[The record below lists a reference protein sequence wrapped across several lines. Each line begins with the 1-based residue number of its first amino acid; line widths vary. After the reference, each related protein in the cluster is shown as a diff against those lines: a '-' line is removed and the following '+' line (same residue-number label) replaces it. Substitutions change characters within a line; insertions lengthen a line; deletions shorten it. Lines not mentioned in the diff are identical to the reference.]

1 MPRRW
6 GSAQTAGSNLFT
18 CQFYFQENFTLLHTF
33 APKYRFFRYTSGYFD
48 KLVCFPKILYSCSK
62 IQQLNNP
69 FFEFFWLADKFWL
82 SENYL
87 YFSKNYF
94 NFKIGCFSWK
104 TFRYR
109 CFFLGSNIR
118 ESNPKSLYMEHLN
131 FFQKCQLDFLC
142 IGEQLMPIFL
152 SLMSWESLVI

>member
-6 GSAQTAGSNLFT
+6 GSAQTAGLNLFT

-69 FFEFFWLADKFWL
+69 F
-82 SENYL
+82 
-87 YFSKNYF
+87 
-94 NFKIGCFSWK
+94 
-104 TFRYR
+104 
-109 CFFLGSNIR
+109 
-118 ESNPKSLYMEHLN
+118 LN
-131 FFQKCQLDFLC
+131 FFDWPINFDFPKIIFIFQKIILISKLAAFPEKLFG
-142 IGEQLMPIFL
+142 IGVFFWAQISEKVIRKVCTWNTSISSKSVSWIFCVL
-152 SLMSWESLVI
+152 ENSWCLFFYLWCHERV